1 MARSGNRA
9 TACCPIALGHNIRL
23 IQSVKEPTQRRW
35 YAEQALEHGW
45 SRRALAHQIDS
56 DLFARQG
63 EALTNFSRAFPAG
76 QSELAQALV
85 KDPYS
90 FDFLP
95 LGPEL
100 LERDLERGLIEH
112 LRQFI
117 LELGKGFAFVGSQYH
132 LEVGDQDFYLDL
144 LFYHLRVRAFV
155 VIELKVEDFRPEFA
169 GKMNFYL
176 SAVDDL
182 LRHPDDQPSIRIIL
196 CQGRNEVV
204 VEYALRDTRKPMGVA
219 RYTVSPSL
227 PAELEHELPTA
238 EDIASEMPTL
248 TLLRL
253 RLDAERQLRA
263 RLEMPAET
271 KERFVGL
278 GELLNELER
287 RGLAPPSTARFRE
300 DSVLVLD
307 RAVQPGTVGADRTE
321 RALASARRFLD
332 ELDAP

>member
-1 MARSGNRA
+1 M
-9 TACCPIALGHNIRL
+9 
-23 IQSVKEPTQRRW
+23 
-35 YAEQALEHGW
+35 
-45 SRRALAHQIDS
+45 
-56 DLFARQG
+56 
-63 EALTNFSRAFPAG
+63 
-76 QSELAQALV
+76 
-85 KDPYS
+85 
-90 FDFLP
+90 
-95 LGPEL
+95 
-100 LERDLERGLIEH
+100 
-112 LRQFI
+112 
-117 LELGKGFAFVGSQYH
+117 
-132 LEVGDQDFYLDL
+132 
-144 LFYHLRVRAFV
+144 
-155 VIELKVEDFRPEFA
+155 VIELKVEEFRPEFA

-182 LRHPDDQPSIRIIL
+182 LRHPDDQPSIGIIL

-321 RALASARRFLD
+321 RALASARRFPD